1 VRVDIVGNKV
11 VRTSDLRDVDRGVSR
26 TKRRR
31 RPSGQPPPLPREL
44 GASGRFWIGA
54 LVFLLAF
61 TIFLLVTQVGNSF
74 DRQESVFLRWIV
86 SWRTG
91 WLNRLALIVN
101 GLGAT
106 AFTRSLRLGTL
117 VTLIAFRRWRHLIV
131 LLISTLF
138 VAWLVN
144 KMGTYFLRPRP
155 FGARIIGGWEGSSFP
170 SRPVAELS
178 TALVGIL
185 YTLVPRGRWRN
196 RGKFVI
202 PAIVGA
208 LACAEVYLGLNHP
221 SDILFGMV
229 LGVGIPLVALRTF
242 APTSVFPVQYRRGRA
257 AHLDVGGPRGT
268 AIRQAVQDQLGM
280 SILDMKPV
288 GLAGSGGSTPLRLT
302 VSGNP
307 DRHLFAKLYAQTH
320 LRADRSYKIGRAIL
334 YGTLEDEK
342 SYNSVRRLVQ
352 YEDYLLLVMH
362 DFGIPCAKTYG
373 FVEITPEREYLLV
386 TEFLEGGTEIT
397 EAEVT
402 DEVIDDALAT
412 IRRMWEV
419 GVAHRD
425 VKPANIMVR
434 DGRVML
440 IDLAFAEIRPS
451 PWRQAV
457 DLANM
462 MLVLALRSDPDRV
475 YQRALQFFSA
485 DEIAEA
491 FAATRSVTMP
501 SQSRALLK
509 QDRKAGRD
517 ILARFRELAPNRRP
531 IAIQRWSLRR
541 IALAIS
547 VALGF
552 LLAFSMVID
561 NIRTGA
567 L

>member
-1 VRVDIVGNKV
+1 VEAVGNQT
-11 VRTSDLRDVDRGVSR
+11 VRPVEQSAAGRDASR
-26 TKRRR
+26 SKRQR

-44 GASGRFWIGA
+44 GAGGKFWIGA
-54 LVFLLAF
+54 LVALLAF
-61 TIFLLVTQVGNSF
+61 TVFLLVTQVGNSF
-74 DRQESVFLRWIV
+74 EHQENVFLRWIV
-86 SWRTG
+86 TWRTG
-91 WLNRLALIVN
+91 WLNRLALIAN

-106 AFTRSLRLGTL
+106 ALTRTLRLGTL
-117 VTLIAFRRWRHLIV
+117 IALIAFRRWRHLIV

-138 VAWLVN
+138 VAWLAQ
-144 KMGTYFLRPRP
+144 KLGTYFLRARP
-155 FGARIIGGWEGSSFP
+155 LGAQIIGGWEGSSFP
-170 SRPVAELS
+170 SRPVSELS
-178 TALVGIL
+178 VALVGVL

-196 RGKFVI
+196 MGKFVI
-202 PAIVGA
+202 PVLVAV
-208 LACAEVYLGLNHP
+208 LAGAEVYLGLNHP

-242 APTSVFPVQYRRGRA
+242 APTSVFPVEYRKKGRA
-257 AHLDVGGPRGT
+257 AHLDVGGARGT

-280 SILDMKPV
+280 AVLNLKPV

-302 VSGNP
+302 VEGDP

-320 LRADRSYKIGRAIL
+320 LRADRSYKVIRTIL

-342 SYNSVRRLVQ
+342 PYNSVRRLVQ
-352 YEDYLLLVMH
+352 YEDYMLLVMH
-362 DFGIPCAKTYG
+362 GFGIPCAKPYG

-386 TEFLEGGTEIT
+386 TDFLEGGAEIT
-397 EAEVT
+397 DAEVT

-412 IRRMWEV
+412 IRRMWDV

-425 VKPANIMVR
+425 VKPANIMVKE
-434 DGRVML
+434 GKIVM
-440 IDLAFAEIRPS
+440 IDLAFGEIRPS

-462 MLVLALRSDPDRV
+462 MIVLALKTDSDRV
-475 YQRALQFFSA
+475 FERALKFFSPE
-485 DEIAEA
+485 EIGEA

-501 SQSRALLK
+501 SQSRAMLK
-509 QDRKAGRD
+509 KDRKAGRD
-517 ILARFRELAPNRRP
+517 ILARFRELAPQRHP

-541 IALAIS
+541 IALTIS

-552 LLAFSMVID
+552 LLMFSLVLD

>member
-1 VRVDIVGNKV
+1 M
-11 VRTSDLRDVDRGVSR
+11 
-26 TKRRR
+26 
-31 RPSGQPPPLPREL
+31 
-44 GASGRFWIGA
+44 FWIGA
-54 LVFLLAF
+54 LVFLVAF

-74 DRQESVFLRWIV
+74 ERQESVLSRWIAG
-86 SWRTG
+86 WRTG
-91 WLNRLALIVN
+91 WLNRLALIAN

-106 AFTRSLRLGTL
+106 VFTRTLRLGTIVALL
-117 VTLIAFRRWRHLIV
+117 VFRRWRHLIV
-131 LLISTLF
+131 FVVSLLF
-138 VAWLVN
+138 VAWLTN
-144 KMGTYFLRPRP
+144 NLGTYSIRPRP

-170 SRPVAELS
+170 SRPIAELS
-178 TALVGIL
+178 VALVGVL
-185 YTLVPRGRWRN
+185 YTLVPRGRLRDV
-196 RGKFVI
+196 GKFV
-202 PAIVGA
+202 AAALLTA
-208 LACAEVYLGLNHP
+208 LAGAEVYLALNHP
-221 SDILFGMV
+221 ADILFALV

-242 APTSVFPVQYRRGRA
+242 APTSVFPVQYRKGRA
-257 AHLDVGGPRGT
+257 AHLDVGGPRGA

-280 SILDMKPV
+280 TVLELKPF

-302 VSGNP
+302 VAGDP

-320 LRADRSYKIGRAIL
+320 LRADRSYKLGRTIL

-397 EAEVT
+397 EADV
-402 DEVIDDALAT
+402 DDAVIDDALAT

-434 DGRVML
+434 DGKIML

-462 MLVLALRSDPDRV
+462 MLVLALRTDPDRV
-475 YQRALQFFSA
+475 YQRALRVFSP

-501 SQSRALLK
+501 SQSRNMLREH
-509 QDRKAGRD
+509 RKAGRD
-517 ILARFRELAPNRRP
+517 ILARFRELAPQRPP
-531 IAIQRWSLRR
+531 IAIQRWSVRR
-541 IALAIS
+541 IGITLA
-547 VALGF
+547 VAVGF
-552 LLAFSMVID
+552 LLALALIVD
-561 NIRTGA
+561 NLQTGA

>member
-1 VRVDIVGNKV
+1 VETIGEPAVHRVDQPV
-11 VRTSDLRDVDRGVSR
+11 VEPGVSR
-26 TKRRR
+26 SKRLR

-44 GASGRFWIGA
+44 GAGGRFWIGA
-54 LVFLLAF
+54 LVALLAF
-61 TIFLLVTQVGNSF
+61 TVFLLVTQVGNSF
-74 DRQESVFLRWIV
+74 EHQESVFLRWIAT
-86 SWRTG
+86 WRTG

-106 AFTRSLRLGTL
+106 AFTRSVRLGTL
-117 VTLIAFRRWRHLIV
+117 VILIAFRRWRHLIV

-144 KMGTYFLRPRP
+144 KTGTYFLRARP
-155 FGARIIGGWEGSSFP
+155 LGARIIGGWEGSSFP

-178 TALVGIL
+178 TALVGVL

-196 RGKFVI
+196 MGKFVI
-202 PAIVGA
+202 PVLVGA
-208 LACAEVYLGLNHP
+208 LAGAEVYLGLNHP

-242 APTSVFPVQYRRGRA
+242 APTSVFPVEYSKKGRA
-257 AHLDVGGPRGT
+257 AHLDVGGARGK

-280 SILDMKPV
+280 SVLNLKPV

-302 VSGNP
+302 VEGDP

-320 LRADRSYKIGRAIL
+320 LRADRSYKAIRTIL

-342 SYNSVRRLVQ
+342 PYNSVRRLVQ
-352 YEDYLLLVMH
+352 YEDYMLLVMH
-362 DFGIPCAKTYG
+362 DFGIPCAKPYG

-386 TEFLEGGTEIT
+386 TDFLEGGTEIT

-402 DEVIDDALAT
+402 DEVIDDALGT

-425 VKPANIMVR
+425 VKPANIMVKQ
-434 DGRVML
+434 GKVIL
-440 IDLAFAEIRPS
+440 IDLAFGEIRPS

-462 MLVLALRSDPDRV
+462 MIVLALKTDPDRV
-475 YQRALQFFSA
+475 FERALKFFSPE
-485 DEIAEA
+485 EIGEA

-501 SQSRALLK
+501 SQSRAMLK
-509 QDRKAGRD
+509 QYRKAGRD
-517 ILARFRELAPNRRP
+517 ILARFRELAPERHP

-541 IALAIS
+541 IALTIS
-547 VALGF
+547 LALGF
-552 LLAFSMVID
+552 LLMFSLVLD